1 MCMMIRGLVT
11 GGPPHGALAIRW
23 NNCIPGHQDGWIHTP
38 PMAGRSRSSSAGD
51 VAADHIPSLPRAA
64 VALFITSRQ
73 PAEMDV
79 MLRACL
85 AAGIDLSLLYSSVRL
100 YRVFCFVLL
109 FVFPWRYAVQ
119 ATSSDPSSMAVST
132 HPPTALHRTAPTVP
146 GPAPPRPAP
155 LSSGRRRAE
164 DKIGG
169 EANATAATAID
180 GAPCHPVPFPNKLLP
195 AASRQ
200 SCPALLC
207 YPFPHGVKKRPG
219 AGPCKYHARYH
230 TTHLMI
236 DPSICMHASGQ
247 CGSWCACEGD
257 GACSMCPPSHVFE
270 LRGWV
275 GLGGVCMD
283 APLLLPKVA
292 KGLGAN

>member
-85 AAGIDLSLLYSSVRL
+85 PAGIDLSLLYFSVRL

-146 GPAPPRPAP
+146 GPAPRRSRRVAVAPRTR
-155 LSSGRRRAE
+155 LGVRRTRRRRRRSMAPH
-164 DKIGG
+164 
-169 EANATAATAID
+169 AT
-180 GAPCHPVPFPNKLLP
+180 
-195 AASRQ
+195 
-200 SCPALLC
+200 
-207 YPFPHGVKKRPG
+207 
-219 AGPCKYHARYH
+219 
-230 TTHLMI
+230 
-236 DPSICMHASGQ
+236 
-247 CGSWCACEGD
+247 
-257 GACSMCPPSHVFE
+257 PSHSPTS
-270 LRGWV
+270 
-275 GLGGVCMD
+275 CYQ
-283 APLLLPKVA
+283 PLVA
-292 KGLGAN
+292 NHAQLCFVIHSHTE

>member
-1 MCMMIRGLVT
+1 MCMMIRGLIT

-109 FVFPWRYAVQ
+109 FVLPWRYAVQ
-119 ATSSDPSSMAVST
+119 PSRRPAVIHPVWQYPPT
-132 HPPTALHRTAPTVP
+132 HPLHCTAPHP
-146 GPAPPRPAP
+146 PRPAPPRPAP
-155 LSSGRRRAE
+155 LSSGRR
-164 DKIGG
+164 
-169 EANATAATAID
+169 
-180 GAPCHPVPFPNKLLP
+180 
-195 AASRQ
+195 
-200 SCPALLC
+200 
-207 YPFPHGVKKRPG
+207 
-219 AGPCKYHARYH
+219 
-230 TTHLMI
+230 
-236 DPSICMHASGQ
+236 GQ
-247 CGSWCACEGD
+247 DWG
-257 GACSMCPPSHVFE
+257 
-270 LRGWV
+270 
-275 GLGGVCMD
+275 
-283 APLLLPKVA
+283 
-292 KGLGAN
+292 